1 MKKLI
6 NMLFAGK
13 SINTSKG
20 KLTFDKDGACVLEDE
35 VADAFKDVKGFVVEN
50 DSENND
56 NTNDEKNSDQ
66 TVITPENDSNAAD
79 GDKEDST
86 DDSENETDAEDD
98 DDNTNED
105 DTETDGSED
114 DNTDAEDTADDV
126 NLDSLSVPSLK
137 KFAKD
142 NGIDITGLTTKE
154 PILKAIKEAIQK

>member
-13 SINTSKG
+13 SINTSRG

-50 DSENND
+50 DAENND
-56 NTNDEKNSDQ
+56 NTNDEKDSDH

-79 GDKEDST
+79 GDNEDST

-98 DDNTNED
+98 ENNTNED
-105 DTETDGSED
+105 DTED
-114 DNTDAEDTADDV
+114 DNTDAEDTDDDV
-126 NLDSLSVPSLK
+126 ILDSLSVPSLK